1 MLSVVVIVLLKALF
15 DRGLISQSEYDAK
28 RKQILQSF

>member
-15 DRGLISQSEYDAK
+15 DQGLISQSEYDAK
-28 RKQILQSF
+28 KEQILQSF